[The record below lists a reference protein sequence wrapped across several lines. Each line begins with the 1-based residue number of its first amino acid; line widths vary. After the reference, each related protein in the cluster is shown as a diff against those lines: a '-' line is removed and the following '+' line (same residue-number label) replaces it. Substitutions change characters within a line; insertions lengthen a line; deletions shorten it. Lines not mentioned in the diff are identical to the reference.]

1 MSKRKYKGR
10 HKTET
15 DTILNK
21 AIGNKIKEARLN
33 YIVLDKKKLC
43 TQTKL
48 ANALY
53 PPKTFQ
59 QIQKYEKGKNGVS
72 TIILIHVPE
81 TSTTTSHTIKRN
93 KLCTQ
98 SELAKSI
105 GVTFQQI
112 QKYERGQNGTS
123 IIRLLQISNFFNLP
137 LTYFTNGVTKLIG
150 QVKPPINNSS
160 TIAPS
165 LVANKEELNMSV

>member
-1 MSKRKYKGR
+1 MSKRKYRGR

-33 YIVLDKKKLC
+33 YIILDKKKLC

-59 QIQKYEKGKNGVS
+59 QIQKYEKGKNGTS
-72 TIILIHVPE
+72 TIILI
-81 TSTTTSHTIKRN
+81 
-93 KLCTQ
+93 
-98 SELAKSI
+98 
-105 GVTFQQI
+105 
-112 QKYERGQNGTS
+112 
-123 IIRLLQISNFFNLP
+123 QISNFFGKP
-137 LTYFTNGVTKLIG
+137 LEYFTSDANELLGR
-150 QVKPPINNSS
+150 VKPPSNNSDV
-160 TIAPS
+160 APELS
-165 LVANKEELNMSV
+165 PELN

>member
-21 AIGNKIKEARLN
+21 EIGKKIKEARLN

-48 ANALY
+48 ANALN

-59 QIQKYEKGKNGVS
+59 QIQKYEKGENG
-72 TIILIHVPE
+72 L
-81 TSTTTSHTIKRN
+81 N
-93 KLCTQ
+93 
-98 SELAKSI
+98 A
-105 GVTFQQI
+105 
-112 QKYERGQNGTS
+112 
-123 IIRLLQISNFFNLP
+123 IRILQISNILNLP
-137 LTYFTNGVTKLIG
+137 KSYLLENIELLEKVRPTD
-150 QVKPPINNSS
+150 NSS
-160 TIAPS
+160 VKVSES
-165 LVANKEELNMSV
+165 LENV

>member
-1 MSKRKYKGR
+1 MSLKKRKRKKMSKRKYKGR

-21 AIGNKIKEARLN
+21 EIGKKIKEARLN

-48 ANALY
+48 ANALN

-72 TIILIHVPE
+72 TIIL
-81 TSTTTSHTIKRN
+81 
-93 KLCTQ
+93 
-98 SELAKSI
+98 
-105 GVTFQQI
+105 
-112 QKYERGQNGTS
+112 
-123 IIRLLQISNFFNLP
+123 LQISNFFNKP
-137 LTYFTNGVTKLIG
+137 IEYFTSDATELLEKVRPTD
-150 QVKPPINNSS
+150 NSS
-160 TIAPS
+160 VKVSES
-165 LVANKEELNMSV
+165 LENV

>member
-21 AIGNKIKEARLN
+21 EIGKKIKEARLN

-48 ANALY
+48 ANALN

-59 QIQKYEKGKNGVS
+59 QIQKYEKGVNGLSGAMV
-72 TIILIHVPE
+72 
-81 TSTTTSHTIKRN
+81 KRMGY
-93 KLCTQ
+93 
-98 SELAKSI
+98 A
-105 GVTFQQI
+105 
-112 QKYERGQNGTS
+112 
-123 IIRLLQISNFFNLP
+123 LQIP
-137 LTYFTNGVTKLIG
+137 RCKIGYLIYKYNHG
-150 QVKPPINNSS
+150 FKSKTQRN
-160 TIAPS
+160 
-165 LVANKEELNMSV
+165 

>member
-21 AIGNKIKEARLN
+21 AIGKKIKEAREN

-72 TIILIHVPE
+72 TIILI
-81 TSTTTSHTIKRN
+81 
-93 KLCTQ
+93 Q
-98 SELAKSI
+98 I
-105 GVTFQQI
+105 G
-112 QKYERGQNGTS
+112 K
-123 IIRLLQISNFFNLP
+123 FFGKP
-137 LTYFTNGVTKLIG
+137 LEYFTSEATELLGKDN
-150 QVKPPINNSS
+150 PPDNNSEK
-160 TIAPS
+160 TLAPTM
-165 LVANKEELNMSV
+165 VTGLN

>member
-33 YIVLDKKKLC
+33 YIILDKKKLC

-72 TIILIHVPE
+72 TIILI
-81 TSTTTSHTIKRN
+81 
-93 KLCTQ
+93 
-98 SELAKSI
+98 
-105 GVTFQQI
+105 
-112 QKYERGQNGTS
+112 
-123 IIRLLQISNFFNLP
+123 QISNFFGKP
-137 LTYFTNGVTKLIG
+137 LEYFTSDAIELLG
-150 QVKPPINNSS
+150 QVKPPSNNSDV
-160 TIAPS
+160 ILAPS
-165 LVANKEELNMSV
+165 NVTELNWSV

>member
-1 MSKRKYKGR
+1 MSLKKRKRKKMSKRKYKGR

-21 AIGNKIKEARLN
+21 EIGKKIKEARLN

-48 ANALY
+48 ANALN

-72 TIILIHVPE
+72 TIIL
-81 TSTTTSHTIKRN
+81 
-93 KLCTQ
+93 
-98 SELAKSI
+98 
-105 GVTFQQI
+105 
-112 QKYERGQNGTS
+112 
-123 IIRLLQISNFFNLP
+123 LQISNFFNKP
-137 LTYFTNGVTKLIG
+137 IEYFTSDATELLEKVRPTD
-150 QVKPPINNSS
+150 NSS
-160 TIAPS
+160 VKVS
-165 LVANKEELNMSV
+165 ESFENV